1 MVRRCASN
9 QNVAAYE
16 GWLRQSTGHSFHV
29 GCRNT
34 LYNLNLGSF
43 SNRFSS
49 LLLSLSLPKLI
60 ANEPGVLHEPTMSS
74 QETPEMPQ
82 TESQQNRGPD
92 AQSVA
97 ILKDASVMD
106 EDAVQVPSKFHCCL
120 YVVMSRPRYGDRQ
133 FCLSTAFTPYER
145 ANRAPYLFE
154 FRPQR
159 IEYSMARVTD
169 THRQ

>member
-1 MVRRCASN
+1 
-9 QNVAAYE
+9 
-16 GWLRQSTGHSFHV
+16 
-29 GCRNT
+29 
-34 LYNLNLGSF
+34 
-43 SNRFSS
+43 
-49 LLLSLSLPKLI
+49 
-60 ANEPGVLHEPTMSS
+60 MSS
-74 QETPEMPQ
+74 QETPETPQ

-106 EDAVQVPSKFHCCL
+106 EDAVQVPSKSHCCL

-159 IEYSMARVTD
+159 IEYSMARVTE